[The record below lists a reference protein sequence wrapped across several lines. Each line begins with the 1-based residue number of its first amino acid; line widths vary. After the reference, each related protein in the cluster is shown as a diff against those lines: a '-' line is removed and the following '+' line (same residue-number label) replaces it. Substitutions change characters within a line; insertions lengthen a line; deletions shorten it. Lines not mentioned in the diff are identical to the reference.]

1 LGVIAGLTV
10 ILCAVYMLRMYQK
23 GMLGK
28 PNGETFHFPDLQK
41 SEWPALILLSAMVI
55 GMGVYP
61 QWIVELTEAS
71 SENILKIIKETV
83 EGVS

>member
-1 LGVIAGLTV
+1 
-10 ILCAVYMLRMYQK
+10 
-23 GMLGK
+23 
-28 PNGETFHFPDLQK
+28 
-41 SEWPALILLSAMVI
+41 MVI